1 MLYAA
6 CTVVVGMTAGLQY
19 VVKANQV
26 TFNICIRIGDRI
38 AHASLR
44 RQIHHDAR
52 LVIGKNFVDKRLVGK
67 ISFDKYPFRISMLR
81 SAFIQLLQAVF
92 LNGYVIIV
100 VHIVQTD
107 DFHRGQGTQKLQN
120 QVAADEPGR
129 TSY

>member
-1 MLYAA
+1 MLHAA
-6 CTVVVGMTAGLQY
+6 RTVVVGMTASLQN

-26 TFNICIRIGDRI
+26 TFNICIRIGDGI

-52 LVIGKNFVDKRLVGK
+52 LVVSKNFVDKRFIGK

-100 VHIVQTD
+100 VHVVQAD
-107 DFHRGQGTQKLQN
+107 DFHRRQGTQKLQYK
-120 QVAADEPGR
+120 VAADEAGR